1 MTEAFPLYWPEGR
14 PRTAAWKR
22 QRSRFNTGFGAAVNL
37 VIDELRRLGARNSV
51 VSTNVALRR
60 DGLPLASA
68 KRVDDTGAAVYF
80 MYKGK
85 QTCFACDRWDKVED
99 NIYAIAKTIDAMR
112 GIARW
117 GTGDM
122 LDAAFTG
129 CTALAPPP
137 PKDWRTVLG
146 VTGTNLDAAEVR
158 FRYLAKQHHPD
169 AGGDHAAFQE
179 INEAIQQARRELSA

>member
-1 MTEAFPLYWPEGR
+1 MTEAFPLYWPEGC
-14 PRTAAWKR
+14 PRTPTWKR

-37 VIDELRRLGARNSV
+37 VVGELRRLGAMHSV

-85 QTCFACDRWDKVED
+85 QVCFACDRWDKVED

-122 LDAAFTG
+122 LDAAFNG
-129 CTALAPPP
+129 FAALPPP
-137 PKDWRTVLG
+137 ADWRSILCDPKT
-146 VTGTNLDAAEVR
+146 LDDAETKYR
-158 FRYLAKQHHPD
+158 FLARQNHPD
-169 AGGDHAAFQE
+169 AGGTQEKMSELNTAIAA
-179 INEAIQQARRELSA
+179 ARKELQ